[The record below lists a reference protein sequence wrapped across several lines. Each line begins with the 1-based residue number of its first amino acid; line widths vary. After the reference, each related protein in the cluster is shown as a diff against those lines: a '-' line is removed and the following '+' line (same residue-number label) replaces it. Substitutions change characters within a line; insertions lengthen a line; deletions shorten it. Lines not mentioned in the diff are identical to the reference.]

1 MYNLINE
8 SLTNMNPQS
17 ESKGSILL
25 VDDLPENLK
34 LLSGLLSKYGYTARS
49 VTSGAR
55 ALKTAKAKL
64 PDVMFL
70 DVMMPEMNGYQVCQA
85 FKADPDLCDI
95 PIIFISALG
104 DTVDILKGFE
114 VGGVDYITK
123 PFQYKEVLARLEA
136 QLTIQKQQR
145 SLQDEIAKRKEIEE
159 VLYQS
164 RSLLSSILNSA
175 LDGIA
180 AMQAVRDPN
189 TGTIE
194 DFRCLVVNPIISK
207 MLGRKREDLIGKLV
221 LRRFLEDIDPILFA
235 RFVAVVESGEPLDE
249 DFYYPLDD
257 SSWYH
262 YVAVKLGDG
271 FAVTVRDITF
281 RKQTEL
287 DLQEANRKLELIA
300 NLDGLTQIANRRR
313 FDDYLSSEWQRH
325 QREQNPLALILI
337 DIDYFKRYNDSYG
350 HQGGDD
356 CLVRVAQAI
365 ALVPERPTDLV
376 ARYGGEEF
384 AVILS
389 NTDKEGAIK
398 IAEAIQEAIAM
409 LAISHESSEVSTQ
422 VTLSIGVVS
431 FVPTTN
437 LESKTVIA
445 HADQAL
451 YTAKDRGR
459 NQVVAHDTVIFHV

>member
-221 LRRFLEDIDPILFA
+221 LRRFLEDIDGS
-235 RFVAVVESGEPLDE
+235 SG
-249 DFYYPLDD
+249 F
-257 SSWYH
+257 
-262 YVAVKLGDG
+262 
-271 FAVTVRDITF
+271 
-281 RKQTEL
+281 
-287 DLQEANRKLELIA
+287 
-300 NLDGLTQIANRRR
+300 
-313 FDDYLSSEWQRH
+313 
-325 QREQNPLALILI
+325 
-337 DIDYFKRYNDSYG
+337 
-350 HQGGDD
+350 
-356 CLVRVAQAI
+356 
-365 ALVPERPTDLV
+365 
-376 ARYGGEEF
+376 
-384 AVILS
+384 
-389 NTDKEGAIK
+389 EGIN
-398 IAEAIQEAIAM
+398 
-409 LAISHESSEVSTQ
+409 V
-422 VTLSIGVVS
+422 
-431 FVPTTN
+431 
-437 LESKTVIA
+437 
-445 HADQAL
+445 
-451 YTAKDRGR
+451 
-459 NQVVAHDTVIFHV
+459 

>member
-8 SLTNMNPQS
+8 SLANSNSQP
-17 ESKGSILL
+17 ESKGNILL

-34 LLSGLLSKYGYTARS
+34 LLSELLSKYGYTARS

-55 ALKTAKAKL
+55 AIKTAKAKR

-70 DVMMPEMNGYQVCQA
+70 DVLMPEMNGHQVCQA

-104 DTVDILKGFE
+104 DTVDKLKGFE

-123 PFQYKEVLARLEA
+123 PFQVKEVLARLEA

-145 SLQDEIAKRKEIEE
+145 SLQDEIASRKEIEE

-180 AMQAVRDPN
+180 AMQAVRDPI
-189 TGTIE
+189 TGAIE

-207 MLGRKREDLIGKLV
+207 ILGRHREDLIGKLIF
-221 LRRFLEDIDPILFA
+221 RRFLENIDPNLFA
-235 RFVAVVESGEPLDE
+235 RFVEVVESGEPLDE
-249 DFYYPLDD
+249 DFYYPLEN
-257 SSWYH
+257 SNWYH

-271 FAVTVRDITF
+271 FAVTVRDITP
-281 RKQTEL
+281 RKQIEL
-287 DLQEANRKLELIA
+287 ALQEANRKLELLA

-313 FDDYLSSEWQRH
+313 FDDYLSLEWQRH
-325 QREQNPLALILI
+325 QREQHPLALILI
-337 DIDYFKRYNDSYG
+337 DIDYFKRYNDGYG

-356 CLVRVAQAI
+356 CLIRVAQAI
-365 ALVPERPTDLV
+365 AQVPQRPTDLV

-384 AVILS
+384 VVILS
-389 NTDKEGAIK
+389 NTDTKGALK
-398 IAEAIQEAIAM
+398 VAQTIQEAIAN
-409 LAISHESSEVSTQ
+409 LEIIHENSDVSNF
-422 VTLSIGVVS
+422 VTLSMGVAS
-431 FVPTTN
+431 LIPT
-437 LESKTVIA
+437 LALSPEVLIS
-445 HADQAL
+445 HADQSL
-451 YTAKDRGR
+451 YVAKQKGR
-459 NQVVAHDTVIFHV
+459 NQAIGYPNLN